1 MPADSTCRR
10 DKLRI
15 AQIRTIAIGKE
26 CRFMSCGPRFWT
38 TALVCALFAA
48 GCRTPGDSATASK
61 SSLTSIFKA
70 RTVSSSVPETES
82 EIIPEI
88 KDPTELNLAFARWME
103 DVGNFSEARR
113 KYSEV
118 AEAKPKNLEA
128 ALGLARIDQLS
139 GMSHEA
145 EQGFLRA
152 QKLAPD
158 APEALNALGQFY
170 ASEKRWPEAVAQLN
184 KAMLTA
190 PAEKSYRYNLA
201 VAMAYNGDI
210 NGALPHFVRTVGD
223 AEAHYN
229 VGLIL
234 KDQGQYAE
242 AEEHLLLAV
251 TKKPDLH
258 QAQVW
263 LDEVRH
269 EQETTLSQAP
279 TASGVH
285 TAALQTGG
293 TPTAGIAP
301 TTGRHSALAP
311 SALSPQ
317 QLQQRQNQRPARW

>member
-1 MPADSTCRR
+1 MCRR
-10 DKLRI
+10 DELRI
-15 AQIRTIAIGKE
+15 AHFRTIDFGKE
-26 CRFMSCGPRFWT
+26 CRSMSCGSRFWT
-38 TALVCALFAA
+38 PAIVCVLLAS
-48 GCRTPGDSATASK
+48 GCRTPADSATASK

-70 RTVSSSVPETES
+70 RTVSNSIPETEP

-103 DVGNFSEARR
+103 DVGNLGEARK

-118 AEAKPKNLEA
+118 ADAKPKNLEA
-128 ALGLARIDQLS
+128 VLGLARIDQLS

-170 ASEKRWPEAVAQLN
+170 ASEKRWPDAVTQLN
-184 KAMLTA
+184 KAMLAA

-210 NGALPHFVRTVGD
+210 EGALPHFVRTVGD

-234 KDQGQYAE
+234 KDQARYAE

-279 TASGVH
+279 AGSGVH

-293 TPTAGIAP
+293 HSAASVAP
-301 TTGRHSALAP
+301 TTGRNPAAP
-311 SALSPQ
+311 PSGLSPQ
-317 QLQQRQNQRPARW
+317 QLQQRANQRPAQW

>member
-1 MPADSTCRR
+1 
-10 DKLRI
+10 
-15 AQIRTIAIGKE
+15 
-26 CRFMSCGPRFWT
+26 MSCGSRFWT
-38 TALVCALFAA
+38 TAIVCLLLAG

-61 SSLTSIFKA
+61 SSLTSIFQA
-70 RTVSSSVPETES
+70 RNVSNSIPETEP

-103 DVGNFSEARR
+103 DVGNLGEARR

-184 KAMLTA
+184 KAMLAA

-201 VAMAYNGDI
+201 VAMTHNGDI

-234 KDQGQYAE
+234 KYQGRYVE

-263 LDEVRH
+263 LDEVRL
-269 EQETTLSQAP
+269 EQETALTQAP
-279 TASGVH
+279 TGSGVH
-285 TAALQTGG
+285 TAALQTGADRS
-293 TPTAGIAP
+293 AGISP
-301 TTGRHSALAP
+301 TTGRHSASAP
-311 SALSPQ
+311 AALSTQ